1 MKRKKKFYL
10 VIILII
16 LTLGV
21 LGIALF
27 LKLSPS
33 NNYSIVY
40 SDNGWLYYNN
50 ENYKL
55 GRGTIDT
62 VEYANDRSKFLY
74 KLENDLYFHDKNKE
88 QKIATEIKEYAF
100 ANNDK
105 AIVYINIDNKLAVYL
120 NKKNIDI
127 TENVNRYLGSYQNKI
142 YYYKSSTL
150 YAYDLNKQKDEEIA
164 PNVYSVQFKENKLIY
179 LDSKNSLNVYD
190 LKSSKKITSIN
201 NVNIYESDEEIA
213 NIAYINNEKTL
224 FLYDKEEHKVD
235 DEVYSISNVLDY
247 VVYTK
252 IEDNNIKYYVANKE
266 NKVAFNITGL
276 DSCKM
281 ANNKMYCLTTDGNL
295 YSISE
300 KLDVNKVAE
309 HIYDKMYE
317 YNEELYILALND
329 NHNNLYKVNN
339 DKIEEIDS
347 DVVMSSI
354 KIGNDKMYYLKNQE
368 DKYNLH
374 VYDKKKAT
382 LLREKIDSY
391 YIIGKNIYLL
401 KDYKEADLNGSL
413 YLYNKRKDKMII
425 SKITALA
432 EKNSN

>member
-1 MKRKKKFYL
+1 M
-10 VIILII
+10 
-16 LTLGV
+16 
-21 LGIALF
+21 
-27 LKLSPS
+27 
-33 NNYSIVY
+33 
-40 SDNGWLYYNN
+40 
-50 ENYKL
+50 
-55 GRGTIDT
+55 
-62 VEYANDRSKFLY
+62 
-74 KLENDLYFHDKNKE
+74 
-88 QKIATEIKEYAF
+88 
-100 ANNDK
+100 
-105 AIVYINIDNKLAVYL
+105 
-120 NKKNIDI
+120 
-127 TENVNRYLGSYQNKI
+127 
-142 YYYKSSTL
+142 

-164 PNVYSVQFKENKLIY
+164 TNVYSVQFKENKLIY

-235 DEVYSISNVLDY
+235 DEVYSVSNVLDY

-266 NKVAFNITGL
+266 NKVAFDITGL

-281 ANNKMYCLTTDGNL
+281 ASKKMYCLTTDGNL

-329 NHNNLYKVNN
+329 NHNNLYKINN

-368 DKYNLH
+368 DKYNLY

-413 YLYNKRKDKMII
+413 YLYNKKKDKMII

>member
-1 MKRKKKFYL
+1 M
-10 VIILII
+10 
-16 LTLGV
+16 
-21 LGIALF
+21 
-27 LKLSPS
+27 
-33 NNYSIVY
+33 
-40 SDNGWLYYNN
+40 
-50 ENYKL
+50 
-55 GRGTIDT
+55 
-62 VEYANDRSKFLY
+62 
-74 KLENDLYFHDKNKE
+74 
-88 QKIATEIKEYAF
+88 
-100 ANNDK
+100 
-105 AIVYINIDNKLAVYL
+105 
-120 NKKNIDI
+120 
-127 TENVNRYLGSYQNKI
+127 
-142 YYYKSSTL
+142 

-164 PNVYSVQFKENKLIY
+164 TNVYSVQFKENKLIY

-235 DEVYSISNVLDY
+235 DEVYSVSNVLDY

-266 NKVAFNITGL
+266 NKVAFDITGL

-281 ANNKMYCLTTDGNL
+281 ASKKMYCLTTDGNL

-329 NHNNLYKVNN
+329 NHNNLYKINN

-354 KIGNDKMYYLKNQE
+354 KICNDKMYYLKNQE
-368 DKYNLH
+368 DKYNLY

-413 YLYNKRKDKMII
+413 YLYNKKKDKMII